1 MADNLTYAPSSS
13 EIPPST
19 PDPAGQLYVAR
30 LENKFH
36 DLTSS
41 PEVDTAIQDNGG
53 NQRPFGTDLTST
65 PAYQSQEQRVKAMIY
80 DPVNLGGQADQAVLN
95 SQKNTDP
102 QGYRD
107 QVAAYAAV
115 SHLTGAAMSDVVDNY
130 GWYQAQ
136 LEKHYKFDP
145 TDNVGTFRKNL
156 QGVFE
161 QHDSRAGAID
171 ALKTQA
177 VQDAFSDAEK
187 GMSVPPLKRFNDWQ
201 SAHQDALKGL
211 SDSDKLAAFNSVYKP
226 TQASFNTPDGQLA
239 KKFVDALTGN
249 TPEAKANNYSKEF
262 PTYTD
267 PRTYLRGLPNDQLNT
282 VLGLAQQYVKA
293 THMGEGVGNL
303 GSVYNAFV
311 NSAES
316 FNRYG
321 EVSNLLQAEK
331 ARNAATTPEE
341 KQKYQDQYNDILL
354 AQKVRTFD
362 QSVINAPPV
371 HKGWKGF
378 VSDTATG
385 LAGLIPQVVP
395 FLVPV
400 MGEIA
405 FGANEIANETLK
417 RLAEN
422 PNMSASEAN
431 WRSLVPAAVNTVVG
445 TKGIHLL
452 GKVAPTVVGVL
463 KHTAGSTLM
472 LSAGNLA
479 KTLYAQLEHAWN
491 KDINAGED
499 FAQEYWNILKE
510 TPSLFIQLGIMGG
523 AMHVLSGGG
532 KVDPEVA
539 KQAAKNAADPMVL
552 KEAGFSHEE
561 ATRIS
566 QLPEDQRL
574 KAITDGW
581 KKRTEEDI
589 KAGEQL
595 RKDNYQQV
603 LDIINSPD
611 APKLVNNYDGT
622 FHVVTTTPEGETH
635 TVSFSDRDAA
645 ETAYTDAMR
654 EHLIAQHER
663 TMRDGNDWTTSTSE
677 DAKTVLDEGRTPTD
691 PSVTIHVP
699 ELTDTSSDPI
709 KTPDEQLTVTV
720 SNAEAQRPITKLNGS
735 LASQASGKDGTGTVT
750 RVRAATGEELDQL
763 RKEPS
768 YLFADRI
775 ARIFGQKLVLY
786 KTESGDAGNGL
797 INTSFELRG
806 YVFLNIDGDRPHL
819 FTLGHELWHSLSE
832 QYPDLAKKLKDQLLP
847 MIKDMGRV
855 DLEKRLYQPEERVD
869 EVIADFLG
877 NNLGNKDM
885 WDRLQKADPTLFK
898 TVAGAIKQWLD
909 TIIQKLHGYQM
920 GSNSHFNDLEKA
932 RDLLAQT
939 LHEWAISERVEPS
952 DANDAM
958 GVNKFQRDDEYDAA
972 VKSGDTESQQRLVD
986 EAAKEAGAI
995 MAWHGTNAEFSS
1007 YDMDKAGSNT
1017 GGFLPIKGMFFSTD
1031 KNHSSHL
1038 PEGEK
1043 NKYRKRAYIV
1053 FQNPFVGK
1061 NWDSLGRHLG
1071 GDITDWDDGKGE
1083 RGLERLKQLGNDGYV
1098 LANGDE
1104 ILVTHPSQIKSADP
1118 ITRDS
1123 DGNVIPL
1130 SQRFNSE
1137 SNDIRF
1143 QKDEVDFKDVTKK
1156 IPEVVKAAKDYRD
1169 KKISQEEYI
1178 KLVERYMPYREMD
1191 SVPKPATKSEL
1202 MSSLKDDQRKQ
1213 VGHALKYLKDG
1224 DMVGLRLDIPAYRDY
1239 GVWIVSVHDANGVKL
1254 GKIVGYEPV
1263 AIANDVVFISNP
1275 DAALGIATD
1284 ELHKN
1289 SFARMLGA
1297 WEASTPTSAK
1307 TEAEAA
1313 IKDPSYVQ
1321 LGMNPARHSWF
1332 YDRKTGQP
1340 VIGADRV
1347 IQVGGLVL
1355 AKNPKYTTPQ
1365 DPRFYSKKHGVL
1377 FQKDDPKEDFY
1388 SQLQK
1393 TVSDKMPNK
1402 ASVEQIRAIIDPAKG
1417 SGVKPDEIKWSNLD
1431 GFLEGKKTVTKAEV
1445 LDYLKNEGSVK
1456 FEEKVLGGVKKRW
1469 TQEDLESLKEE
1480 ARISENY
1487 SAYDQAV
1494 REYLADAQ
1502 NRENNPK
1509 HSTWVLPNGENY
1521 REVVLTLPTA
1531 NTEPLE
1537 QFQAPATITALPEG
1551 WYVIQDQ
1558 NGMNKGQGFGIIP
1571 AGQKHAQG
1579 FGGQYWSTP
1588 EIATAKALELLNQ
1601 NSYWKAKKAFDQRQ
1615 KEKADNGNT
1624 YTSPHFSDIP
1634 NYVAHMRLDER
1645 KDASGKDGLFIEEIQ
1660 SDRHQKG
1667 RERGYAGENGEY
1679 PFTVRTGDEVL
1690 GNFKTH
1696 DEAQDFAVKYRDTE
1710 KDYNVRVHGTEG
1722 IPDAPFRKDWSIQ
1735 MFKRA
1740 LRDAVASGK
1749 EWIGWTKGIDQ
1760 VDRYEDSIRQSVDS
1774 IEWTKSSD
1782 GTTLVNAIK
1791 RGKSTF
1797 AGRVGTDGKFPSNH
1811 PQAGGKTLDEVIGKG
1826 MAEKIMSG
1834 GDTGTLNGKDLT
1846 IGGEGMKG
1854 FYDQILPNEIGKY
1867 VKKWGAKVEEGV
1879 LPIEEAKQKIKG
1891 SGTIWSTPDDAYRI
1905 WKENDGTIS
1914 IQKLSKNGYVDAMED
1929 KDIPISV
1936 WDKYDE
1942 VSEQE
1947 INHTPIWKVSIT
1959 PEMRQTISEGGQTLF
1974 QKNTPIITGKTPPPP
1989 TLREKSEETLRN
2001 LQRTI
2006 RDLPAASPFKKSLL
2020 KWSSRSQQSTNE
2032 IERAQHEVEKV
2043 APNLVTREGI
2053 TNWLEA
2059 GGDKTL
2065 LRLRAKT
2072 AIEKYK
2078 AGYEAALNFT
2088 PEQEAL
2094 ANKIKSTFD
2103 ILLKRG
2109 NSWGL
2114 DLGTR
2119 ENYVPHVYKTEPQAP
2134 SGSTPKRLSEF
2145 FKFSQERTFD
2155 TYHEGESN
2163 GYQPETK
2170 DIAKLLGLYM
2180 NDMSNAINSR
2190 RFVEELRGLKASDGR
2205 PLLSG
2210 RGSGKD
2216 TTTDKGTTHLVYPD
2230 AADEGTEDYK
2240 KLDQPALHD
2249 WKFAGKADDG
2259 SMILSKGDLAV
2270 HPEIATHLNNAL
2282 SSSAI
2287 TRWINSKTGNPFLN
2301 ATKSV
2306 ANFGLKA
2313 QGYAKGTMLSFSPFH
2328 QVQEGIHAIGHRINP
2343 FAGLPK
2349 IDLRNP
2355 DMKDAADHG
2364 LMLAHDRLSQSL
2376 FMEGVGDNN
2385 SNLITMGLR
2394 KIGWGLG
2401 GKAADT
2407 VDAYQHYLFSQ
2418 YIPSLKFQTYTHI
2431 LERNMDRYKKD
2442 LAKGTVDEWQ
2452 IKNLSARQSNAAYGH
2467 LNYTD
2472 MGHNPT
2478 IRHAL
2483 QIILLAPDFLEARG
2497 RFVAQAAKG
2506 LVGGKVGA
2514 EQLQALAFLAIV
2526 QFVGARIFN
2535 KLTNDDYEWEH
2546 PFEIRVGNKYYGLRS
2561 VPEDMYKLATNT
2573 TGFIG
2578 GRISPIFGRF
2588 VQEGVF
2594 GVNYRGEHTTVGN
2607 AIADIIAGIVP
2618 MSMQSMVGQWTQTG
2632 KANPISWWEQML
2644 TSAGVQIHRYSPITT
2659 MYPLAKKWVHANYPE
2674 NDQKGSSPVSKFQQL
2689 RYALE
2694 DSNEESVAKQ
2704 MKILDESGMSHH
2716 EITRGFTASVNH
2728 PFTGSRATDKQW
2740 VKTLDEDDLQ
2750 RYKAA
2755 VERKKEILRRY
2766 HHMTGHHPVSN
2777 PVEDE
2782 QNPQ

>member
-1 MADNLTYAPSSS
+1 MSENLTYDPTPKDFP
-13 EIPPST
+13 EST
-19 PDPAGQLYVAR
+19 PDPEGQLQTQQ
-30 LENKFH
+30 LGNQFH
-36 DLTSS
+36 ALSSS
-41 PEVDTAIQDNGG
+41 PEVDTAIQDATGG
-53 NQRPFGTDLTST
+53 TATPYGTDLTST
-65 PAYQSQEQRVKAMIY
+65 PAYQAQESRVKAMLY
-80 DPVNLGGQADQAVLN
+80 DPVNLGGQADQAVFN
-95 SQKNTDP
+95 SQKDSDP
-102 QGYRD
+102 QAYRD
-107 QVAAYAAV
+107 QVAAFAAV
-115 SHLTGAAMSDVVDNY
+115 SHLTGAPMSDVVDNY
-130 GWYQAQ
+130 GWYQAN
-136 LEKHYKFDP
+136 LEKQYKFDP
-145 TDNVGTFRKNL
+145 TNNVGTFRKNL

-161 QHDSRAGAID
+161 QHDARAGAID

-187 GMSVPPLKRFNDWQ
+187 GMSVQPLTRFNDWQ
-201 SAHQDALKGL
+201 AANKDALKGL
-211 SDSDKLAAFNSVYKP
+211 SESDQLAAFNSVYKP

-249 TPEAKANNYSKEF
+249 TPEAKANDYSKEF

-267 PRTYLRGLPNDQLNT
+267 PRKYLRGLPNDQLNT

-293 THMGEGVGNL
+293 THQGQGVGNL

-316 FNRYG
+316 FNRYT
-321 EVSNLLQAEK
+321 EVNNLLQAEK

-362 QSVINAPPV
+362 QNVVNAPPV

-378 VSDTATG
+378 VSDTAQG
-385 LAGLIPQVVP
+385 LAGFVPQVLP
-395 FLVPV
+395 FLAPYL
-400 MGEIA
+400 GEIA
-405 FGANEIANETLK
+405 FGANEISNETFK

-463 KHTAGSTLM
+463 IHTAGSTLM

-499 FAQEYWNILKE
+499 FAQEYWDIFKN
-510 TPSLFIQLGIMGG
+510 TPSLFIQLGIFGG

-552 KEAGFSHEE
+552 KEQGFSHEE

-566 QLPEDQRL
+566 ELPEDQRL

-595 RKDNYQQV
+595 RKDNYQQAI
-603 LDIINSPD
+603 DIINSPD

-635 TVSFSDRDAA
+635 TVSFSDKDTA
-645 ETAYTDAMR
+645 ETAYTDSMKD
-654 EHLIAQHER
+654 HLQAEYDR
-663 TMRDGNDWTTSTSE
+663 TMSEGNDWTTSTSE

-699 ELTDTSSDPI
+699 DVELTDTSSDPI
-709 KTPDEQLTVTV
+709 KTPDEQFTTTV

-735 LASQASGKDGTGTVT
+735 LAPQTGGKNGTGTVT

-797 INTSFELRG
+797 INTSFELQG

-847 MIKDMGRV
+847 MIKDMGKV
-855 DLEKRLYQPEERVD
+855 DLEKRHYKPQERVD

-958 GVNKFQRDDEYDAA
+958 GVNKFQRDEASTSETASDFLISLKGSTIDLPNSEIFSSAQVASVKRSGQSGSFYGRVEFRVPAEKWDSVTAKISTDSSELWDRLDDEAPDDSEYGTISLRFRVSDH
-972 VKSGDTESQQRLVD
+972 SPTESARSTPELDLRVGGKT
-986 EAAKEAGAI
+986 APRFNGN
-995 MAWHGTNAEFSS
+995 WVS
-1007 YDMDKAGSNT
+1007 YDPADAT
-1017 GGFLPIKGMFFSTD
+1017 FSTWAEASRNIIREAQILLGD
-1031 KNHSSHL
+1031 PTPEAPLKESTPSIAGEGTDQNGASPFARSESDLGQYSGGRIGLNGNESESSTD
-1038 PEGEK
+1038 
-1043 NKYRKRAYIV
+1043 
-1053 FQNPFVGK
+1053 GK
-1061 NWDSLGRHLG
+1061 NYSIQSQD
-1071 GDITDWDDGKGE
+1071 
-1083 RGLERLKQLGNDGYV
+1083 
-1098 LANGDE
+1098 
-1104 ILVTHPSQIKSADP
+1104 LVT
-1118 ITRDS
+1118 RD
-1123 DGNVIPL
+1123 DQGNVIPL

-1143 QKDEVDFKDVTKK
+1143 QKD
-1156 IPEVVKAAKDYRD
+1156 
-1169 KKISQEEYI
+1169 
-1178 KLVERYMPYREMD
+1178 
-1191 SVPKPATKSEL
+1191 
-1202 MSSLKDDQRKQ
+1202 
-1213 VGHALKYLKDG
+1213 
-1224 DMVGLRLDIPAYRDY
+1224 
-1239 GVWIVSVHDANGVKL
+1239 
-1254 GKIVGYEPV
+1254 
-1263 AIANDVVFISNP
+1263 
-1275 DAALGIATD
+1275 
-1284 ELHKN
+1284 
-1289 SFARMLGA
+1289 
-1297 WEASTPTSAK
+1297 
-1307 TEAEAA
+1307 
-1313 IKDPSYVQ
+1313 
-1321 LGMNPARHSWF
+1321 
-1332 YDRKTGQP
+1332 
-1340 VIGADRV
+1340 
-1347 IQVGGLVL
+1347 
-1355 AKNPKYTTPQ
+1355 
-1365 DPRFYSKKHGVL
+1365 
-1377 FQKDDPKEDFY
+1377 DPKEDFY

-1393 TVSDKMPNK
+1393 TIDAKMPNK

-1445 LDYLKNEGSVK
+1445 LDYLRNEGSVK
-1456 FEEKVLGGVKKRW
+1456 FEEVTAGSKGGLSRLPEYRNALFMLEQARRRMEALDEDYASHVNSGKPESEW
-1469 TQEDLESLKEE
+1469 TEKYGDEWNKLDRQKQDAEE
-1480 ARISENY
+1480 AINKFVQSADNVELPEPKY
-1487 SAYDQAV
+1487 SQ
-1494 REYLADAQ
+1494 
-1502 NRENNPK
+1502 
-1509 HSTWVLPNGENY
+1509 HVLPGGENY
-1521 REVVLTLPTA
+1521 REVVLTMPVKDKQFDESKVQIERRRHSATQGEFRVMYDGKELSPWYGDSGGSGDHGFVTNEEAMQTA
-1531 NTEPLE
+1531 RRNYEV
-1537 QFQAPATITALPEG
+1537 G
-1551 WYVIQDQ
+1551 DQ
-1558 NGMNKGQGFGIIP
+1558 YNNV
-1571 AGQKHAQG
+1571 
-1579 FGGQYWSTP
+1579 
-1588 EIATAKALELLNQ
+1588 
-1601 NSYWKAKKAFDQRQ
+1601 KAKGSA
-1615 KEKADNGNT
+1615 
-1624 YTSPHFSDIP
+1624 YTSSHFQDIP

-1660 SDRHQKG
+1660 SDRHQAG
-1667 RERGYAGENGEY
+1667 REQGYSDPKDQAIAKQELDALIKDRDVLVSQYSETGNLIAARGKMTPEDRQRERELSDKIQDALK
-1679 PFTVRTGDEVL
+1679 RT
-1690 GNFKTH
+1690 
-1696 DEAQDFAVKYRDTE
+1696 A
-1710 KDYNVRVHGTEG
+1710 EG
-1722 IPDAPFRKDWSIQ
+1722 SSSIPDAPFRKDWSIQ

-1749 EWIGWTKGIDQ
+1749 EWVGWTNGKTQ
-1760 VDRYEDSIRQSVDS
+1760 ADRYDKQLADNLDRIEVRKDPDGQSFYVLGYKDGKEITDSGAVSQDNLVDLIGKEMATKS
-1774 IEWTKSSD
+1774 IE
-1782 GTTLVNAIK
+1782 
-1791 RGKSTF
+1791 STEESISF
-1797 AGRVGTDGKFPSNH
+1797 SGESLSIG
-1811 PQAGGKTLDEVIGKG
+1811 GKG
-1826 MAEKIMSG
+1826 ME
-1834 GDTGTLNGKDLT
+1834 
-1846 IGGEGMKG
+1846 G
-1854 FYDQILPNEIGKY
+1854 FYDKILPNEIGKY
-1867 VKKWGAKVEEGV
+1867 VKKWGAKVEEGDV
-1879 LPIEEAKQKIKG
+1879 KTDPNE
-1891 SGTIWSTPDDAYRI
+1891 
-1905 WKENDGTIS
+1905 
-1914 IQKLSKNGYVDAMED
+1914 
-1929 KDIPISV
+1929 
-1936 WDKYDE
+1936 YDT
-1942 VSEQE
+1942 
-1947 INHTPIWKVSIT
+1947 TPIWKVEIT

-2190 RFVEELRGLKASDGR
+2190 RFVEDLRGLKASDGR

-2216 TTTDKGTTHLVYPD
+2216 TTTDNGTTHLVYPD

-2259 SMILSKGDLAV
+2259 SMILTKGDLAV

-2287 TRWINSKTGNPFLN
+2287 TRWINSKTENPFLN
-2301 ATKSV
+2301 AVKDTASG
-2306 ANFGLKA
+2306 FLKA
-2313 QGYAKGTMLSFSPFH
+2313 QSYAKGTMLSFSPFH

-2364 LMLAHDRLSQSL
+2364 LMIAHDRLSQSL

-2394 KIGWGLG
+2394 KLGWGLST
-2401 GKAADT
+2401 KAADT

-2431 LERNMDRYKKD
+2431 LERNMERYAKD

-2452 IKNLSARQSNAAYGH
+2452 VKNLSARQSNAAYGH

-2483 QIILLAPDFLEARG
+2483 QIILLAPDFLEARA

-2535 KLTNDDYEWEH
+2535 KLTNDDYEWDH

-2588 VQEGVF
+2588 IQEGVF
-2594 GVNYRGEHTTVGN
+2594 GVNYRGEHTTVGD

-2659 MYPLAKKWVHANYPE
+2659 MYPLAKKWVHENYPE
-2674 NDQKGSSPVSKFQQL
+2674 NDQKGSYPVSKFQQL

-2694 DSNEESVAKQ
+2694 DSDEESVAKQ
-2704 MKILDESGMSHH
+2704 MKILDESGLSHH
-2716 EITRGFTASVNH
+2716 EITRGFTESVNH

-2740 VKTLDEDDLQ
+2740 VKTLDEDNQQ

-2766 HHMTGHHPVSN
+2766 HLMTGHHPVSDSAS
-2777 PVEDE
+2777 EE
-2782 QNPQ
+2782 QIPE

>member
-1 MADNLTYAPSSS
+1 MSENLTYDPTPKDFP
-13 EIPPST
+13 EST
-19 PDPAGQLYVAR
+19 PDPEGQLQNQE
-30 LENKFH
+30 LGNQFH
-36 DLTSS
+36 ALSSS
-41 PEVDTAIQDNGG
+41 PEVDTAIQDATGG
-53 NQRPFGTDLTST
+53 TATPYGTDLTST
-65 PAYQSQEQRVKAMIY
+65 PAYQSQESRVKAMLY

-95 SQKNTDP
+95 SQKDSDP
-102 QGYRD
+102 QAYRD
-107 QVAAYAAV
+107 QVAAFAAV
-115 SHLTGAAMSDVVDNY
+115 SHLTGAPMSDVVDNY
-130 GWYQAQ
+130 GWYQAN
-136 LEKHYKFDP
+136 LEKQYKFDP
-145 TDNVGTFRKNL
+145 TNNVGTFRKNL

-161 QHDSRAGAID
+161 QHDARAGAID
-171 ALKTQA
+171 ALKSQA
-177 VQDAFSDAEK
+177 VQDAFQDA
-187 GMSVPPLKRFNDWQ
+187 GNGISAPSLKRFNDWQ

-293 THMGEGVGNL
+293 THQGQGVGNL
-303 GSVYNAFV
+303 GSVYNAFF

-316 FNRYG
+316 FNRYT
-321 EVSNLLQAEK
+321 EVNNLLQAEK

-354 AQKVRTFD
+354 TQKVRTFD
-362 QSVINAPPV
+362 QNVVNAPPV

-378 VSDTATG
+378 VSDTAQG
-385 LAGLIPQVVP
+385 LAGFVPQVFP
-395 FLVPV
+395 FLVPY

-431 WRSLVPAAVNTVVG
+431 WRALTPAAVNTVVG

-463 KHTAGSTLM
+463 IHTAGSTLM

-479 KTLYAQLEHAWN
+479 KTLYAQLENAWN

-499 FAQEYWNILKE
+499 FAQEYWDIFKN
-510 TPSLFIQLGIMGG
+510 TPSLFIQLGIFGG

-552 KEAGFSHEE
+552 KEQGFSHEE

-566 QLPEDQRL
+566 ELPEDQRL

-595 RKDNYQQV
+595 RKDNYQQAI
-603 LDIINSPD
+603 DIINSPD

-645 ETAYTDAMR
+645 ETAYTDAMKD
-654 EHLIAQHER
+654 HLQAEYDR
-663 TMRDGNDWTTSTSE
+663 TMSEGNDWTTATAD
-677 DAKTVLDEGRTPTD
+677 DAKSVLDEGRTPTN

-699 ELTDTSSDPI
+699 DVELTDTSSDPI
-709 KTPDEQLTVTV
+709 KTPDEQLTSTV

-735 LASQASGKDGTGTVT
+735 LASQTGGKNGTGTVT

-847 MIKDMGRV
+847 MIKDMGKV
-855 DLEKRLYQPEERVD
+855 DLEKRHYKPQERVD

-909 TIIQKLHGYQM
+909 TIIQKLRGYQM

-939 LHEWAISERVEPS
+939 LHEWATSERVEPS

-958 GVNKFQRDDEYDAA
+958 GVNKFQRDDEYDPTKENGGVDGLKVKIKEFAESLPDPKSDEIKFHYEKDGIYGLVDNFFRKAFEMLNAKYDEHRASTGSTYIHISIPKEEGDTLENTQELDRENHKITIRDHDVSVFRAREFGSPTKSIKVDNFDTKENVLSSATKLSEHLSNILEPYREYLSEKANPDAVSDTGVAGIKTDALSGEADKSDILALREGKGSALTGSTLPQPDSDVNYSIQARDEAYDAA
-972 VKSGDTESQQRLVD
+972 VKAGDEAEQQRLVD
-986 EAAKEAGAI
+986 EAAKEAGYETRAY
-995 MAWHGTNAEFSS
+995 HGTPNGDFQKFE
-1007 YDMDKAGSNT
+1007 DNGR
-1017 GGFLPIKGMFFSTD
+1017 GFFFTD
-1031 KNHSSHL
+1031 KEHV
-1038 PEGEK
+1038 
-1043 NKYRKRAYIV
+1043 A
-1053 FQNPFVGK
+1053 
-1061 NWDSLGRHLG
+1061 
-1071 GDITDWDDGKGE
+1071 KGYTYK
-1083 RGLERLKQLGNDGYV
+1083 RGLWLSESPNGKVVNTYLKMDNPLEIDAMGSRYNNIRFPGMEWKKTVFGNLPKDAVSVSDAALKAFEMGHDSVIIRNVMDAVDHDDKTRSTVYV
-1098 LANGDE
+1098 VKSAE
-1104 ILVTHPSQIKSADP
+1104 QIKSADP
-1118 ITRDS
+1118 ITRD
-1123 DGNVIPL
+1123 DQGNVIPL

-1137 SNDIRF
+1137 SNDIR
-1143 QKDEVDFKDVTKK
+1143 
-1156 IPEVVKAAKDYRD
+1156 
-1169 KKISQEEYI
+1169 
-1178 KLVERYMPYREMD
+1178 
-1191 SVPKPATKSEL
+1191 
-1202 MSSLKDDQRKQ
+1202 
-1213 VGHALKYLKDG
+1213 
-1224 DMVGLRLDIPAYRDY
+1224 
-1239 GVWIVSVHDANGVKL
+1239 
-1254 GKIVGYEPV
+1254 
-1263 AIANDVVFISNP
+1263 
-1275 DAALGIATD
+1275 
-1284 ELHKN
+1284 
-1289 SFARMLGA
+1289 
-1297 WEASTPTSAK
+1297 
-1307 TEAEAA
+1307 
-1313 IKDPSYVQ
+1313 
-1321 LGMNPARHSWF
+1321 
-1332 YDRKTGQP
+1332 
-1340 VIGADRV
+1340 
-1347 IQVGGLVL
+1347 
-1355 AKNPKYTTPQ
+1355 
-1365 DPRFYSKKHGVL
+1365 
-1377 FQKDDPKEDFY
+1377 
-1388 SQLQK
+1388 
-1393 TVSDKMPNK
+1393 
-1402 ASVEQIRAIIDPAKG
+1402 
-1417 SGVKPDEIKWSNLD
+1417 
-1431 GFLEGKKTVTKAEV
+1431 
-1445 LDYLKNEGSVK
+1445 
-1456 FEEKVLGGVKKRW
+1456 
-1469 TQEDLESLKEE
+1469 
-1480 ARISENY
+1480 
-1487 SAYDQAV
+1487 
-1494 REYLADAQ
+1494 
-1502 NRENNPK
+1502 
-1509 HSTWVLPNGENY
+1509 
-1521 REVVLTLPTA
+1521 
-1531 NTEPLE
+1531 
-1537 QFQAPATITALPEG
+1537 
-1551 WYVIQDQ
+1551 
-1558 NGMNKGQGFGIIP
+1558 
-1571 AGQKHAQG
+1571 
-1579 FGGQYWSTP
+1579 
-1588 EIATAKALELLNQ
+1588 
-1601 NSYWKAKKAFDQRQ
+1601 
-1615 KEKADNGNT
+1615 
-1624 YTSPHFSDIP
+1624 
-1634 NYVAHMRLDER
+1634 
-1645 KDASGKDGLFIEEIQ
+1645 
-1660 SDRHQKG
+1660 
-1667 RERGYAGENGEY
+1667 
-1679 PFTVRTGDEVL
+1679 
-1690 GNFKTH
+1690 
-1696 DEAQDFAVKYRDTE
+1696 
-1710 KDYNVRVHGTEG
+1710 
-1722 IPDAPFRKDWSIQ
+1722 
-1735 MFKRA
+1735 
-1740 LRDAVASGK
+1740 
-1749 EWIGWTKGIDQ
+1749 
-1760 VDRYEDSIRQSVDS
+1760 
-1774 IEWTKSSD
+1774 
-1782 GTTLVNAIK
+1782 
-1791 RGKSTF
+1791 
-1797 AGRVGTDGKFPSNH
+1797 
-1811 PQAGGKTLDEVIGKG
+1811 
-1826 MAEKIMSG
+1826 
-1834 GDTGTLNGKDLT
+1834 
-1846 IGGEGMKG
+1846 
-1854 FYDQILPNEIGKY
+1854 
-1867 VKKWGAKVEEGV
+1867 
-1879 LPIEEAKQKIKG
+1879 
-1891 SGTIWSTPDDAYRI
+1891 
-1905 WKENDGTIS
+1905 
-1914 IQKLSKNGYVDAMED
+1914 
-1929 KDIPISV
+1929 
-1936 WDKYDE
+1936 
-1942 VSEQE
+1942 
-1947 INHTPIWKVSIT
+1947 
-1959 PEMRQTISEGGQTLF
+1959 F

-2020 KWSSRSQQSTNE
+2020 KWSSRSMTSTNE
-2032 IERAQHEVEKV
+2032 IERAQHEIEMTCPK
-2043 APNLVTREGI
+2043 LVDREGI
-2053 TNWLEA
+2053 TNWIEA
-2059 GGDKTL
+2059 GGDKSL
-2065 LRLRAKT
+2065 LQFRADN
-2072 AIEKYK
+2072 AEAKYK
-2078 AGYEAALNFT
+2078 AGYESALHFN
-2088 PEQEAL
+2088 PDQWAL
-2094 ANKIKSTFD
+2094 ANKIKATFD
-2103 ILLKRG
+2103 ILLKRA

-2119 ENYVPHVYKTEPQAP
+2119 DNYVPHVYKTEPQAP

-2155 TYHEGESN
+2155 TYHEGESH

-2170 DIAKLLGLYM
+2170 DISKLLGLYM

-2190 RFVEELRGLKASDGR
+2190 RFVEELRGLKATDGR
-2205 PLLSG
+2205 PLVSA

-2216 TTTDKGTTHLVYPD
+2216 TVTDNGTTHLVYPD

-2259 SMILSKGDLAV
+2259 SMILTKGDLAV

-2287 TRWINSKTGNPFLN
+2287 TRWINSKTENPFLN
-2301 ATKSV
+2301 AVKST
-2306 ANFGLKA
+2306 ASGFLKA
-2313 QGYAKGTMLSFSPFH
+2313 QSYAKGTMLSFSPFH

-2343 FAGLPK
+2343 FAGLPT

-2355 DMKDAADHG
+2355 AMRDAADHG
-2364 LMLAHDRLSQSL
+2364 LMIAHDRLSQSL

-2394 KIGWGLG
+2394 KLGWGLST
-2401 GKAADT
+2401 KAADT

-2431 LERNMDRYKKD
+2431 LERNMERYAKD

-2452 IKNLSARQSNAAYGH
+2452 VKNLSARQSNAAYGH

-2483 QIILLAPDFLEARG
+2483 QIILLAPDFLEARA

-2594 GVNYRGEHTTVGN
+2594 GVNYRGEHTTVGD

-2674 NDQKGSSPVSKFQQL
+2674 NDQKGSYPVSKFQQL

-2694 DSNEESVAKQ
+2694 DSNDEAVAKQ

-2716 EITRGFTASVNH
+2716 EITKGFTASVNH

-2740 VKTLDEDDLQ
+2740 VKTLDEDNQQ

-2766 HHMTGHHPVSN
+2766 HLMTGSKPVST
-2777 PVEDE
+2777 VESSE
-2782 QNPQ
+2782 QIPE